1 MLSLSQHRMFAGSHT
16 VLSLLEH
23 GCKVTIIDNLDN
35 AFQIAYERMQKL
47 AGNNAKNMKFIK
59 VRVQYVA
66 HNTSLL
72 SPLPFNHIVCRE
84 ILDTLTRWTS
94 YLLLKSECIAT

>member
-1 MLSLSQHRMFAGSHT
+1 MFAGSHT

-47 AGNNAKNMKFIK
+47 AGDHAKNMKFIK
-59 VRVQYVA
+59 VRA
-66 HNTSLL
+66 
-72 SPLPFNHIVCRE
+72 P
-84 ILDTLTRWTS
+84 
-94 YLLLKSECIAT
+94 CIAALRPSATTRQH

>member
-1 MLSLSQHRMFAGSHT
+1 MIAGSHT

-47 AGNNAKNMKFIK
+47 AGDDAKNMTFVK
-59 VRVQYVA
+59 VCA
-66 HNTSLL
+66 G
-72 SPLPFNHIVCRE
+72 
-84 ILDTLTRWTS
+84 
-94 YLLLKSECIAT
+94 CIALLRQDYIKLPPIS

>member
-1 MLSLSQHRMFAGSHT
+1 MIAGSHT

-47 AGNNAKNMKFIK
+47 AGDNAKNMTFVK
-59 VRVQYVA
+59 VCER
-66 HNTSLL
+66 
-72 SPLPFNHIVCRE
+72 
-84 ILDTLTRWTS
+84 
-94 YLLLKSECIAT
+94 